1 MLSKYFE
8 LNDGVVTCKQI
19 QAFGNYGR
27 VFNEYQA
34 IHDQLT
40 SEIQD
45 LDIRL
50 LFQNSVIE
58 KIKTLHPDEAFASN
72 CYQVEG
78 EDVLIGKEDFPDN
91 YVNMAHAGDYKPSS
105 EAISP
110 SFIYNRGGIKH
121 DRIIAR
127 VAWKCPNG
135 SFMPMSYICDTGAT
149 RQIYL
154 SKLGFLVLA
163 EKGLIMQDPELGT
176 KYALVNGK
184 KVAILPTPITFEPA
198 NLIGLPLLARF
209 GLTLS
214 PDGNVS
220 FSNFPSYF

>member
-1 MLSKYFE
+1 
-8 LNDGVVTCKQI
+8 
-19 QAFGNYGR
+19 
-27 VFNEYQA
+27 
-34 IHDQLT
+34 
-40 SEIQD
+40 
-45 LDIRL
+45 
-50 LFQNSVIE
+50 
-58 KIKTLHPDEAFASN
+58 
-72 CYQVEG
+72 
-78 EDVLIGKEDFPDN
+78 
-91 YVNMAHAGDYKPSS
+91 
-105 EAISP
+105 
-110 SFIYNRGGIKH
+110 
-121 DRIIAR
+121 
-127 VAWKCPNG
+127 
-135 SFMPMSYICDTGAT
+135 MSYICDTGAT